1 MLGGSPRGGDGTN
14 VVLNEG
20 IARRLDGLYRK
31 GIPVVASVRNN
42 PIFLEA
48 VLEAEISVGGGVS
61 GVGLLRPL
69 QQPPLRFER
78 R

>member
-20 IARRLDGLYRK
+20 SARRLGGLYSK
-31 GIPVVASVRNN
+31 GIPVCGVRNN

-48 VLEAEISVGGGVS
+48 VPEAEISEVGLS